1 MTPAEFFRWLLD
13 TRRARSSVSNLSRW
27 LPTASRPADPHGVV
41 APPRGERP
49 RVAPILTPAA
59 PAGLGGSGAVQAER
73 EHDRPR
79 KR

>member
-27 LPTASRPADPHGVV
+27 LPTASRPAWWVV
-41 APPRGERP
+41 APPRDERP